1 MNKKILTLFFLLIAL
16 ASILTTYIYLK
27 QTSIGEK
34 EINNGIE
41 TIDDKTLSDEVDN
54 AFIDENEEI
63 EIGEMI

>member
-27 QTSIGEK
+27 QTSIEEK